1 MSKSIRRGILIA
13 IAMLVSLPAFSQ
25 GAGGSA
31 SKQSVNVRKTSFYFA
46 KDQGWWFEKM
56 DNLEIMRLVFWA
68 KGNPSAKIHIEGW
81 ADPSGDLAYNVN
93 LSDNRALTAK
103 RYLIKEGIAAD
114 RITFEGV
121 GVDYSSDA
129 TKGRRAEIIAYLP
142 GHYQPKRRNLVERSQ
157 RAPEP
162 APQTTKDVEPKPK
175 KDGGINASATDSTP
189 TQKPQAVAQEP
200 TTQPSAGVT
209 TSEPATQPS
218 TAQPSTASATQ
229 PSATSAAEP
238 IAQSEATATK
248 AEEKSEKP
256 EAEAVAEEEETI
268 KDVWSIRTN
277 LLYWLTGMANVGFE
291 WNPAETKLG
300 LVVNGGYAPLGH
312 DDWKHSM
319 GGWFIA
325 PEIRYY
331 MGETNQWFVGAQFLA
346 GGYNYK
352 LTDVGYQ
359 GSVIGGGVLGGYK
372 MELNKRFSMDFT
384 LGLGYGSFVYDSYYH
399 DAGVNFYRKQDE
411 NKNTVMPI
419 QAGVNLIWKI
429 Q

>member
-56 DNLEIMRLVFWA
+56 DNLEIMKLVFWA
-68 KGNPSAKIHIEGW
+68 KGNPSAKIYIEGW
-81 ADPSGDLAYNVN
+81 ADPSGYLAYNVN
-93 LSDNRALTAK
+93 LSGNRALTAK

-114 RITFEGV
+114 RITFEGC
-121 GVDYSSDA
+121 GVDYASDA
-129 TKGRRAEIIAYLP
+129 TNGRRAEIIAYLP
-142 GHYQPKRRNLVERSQ
+142 GHYQPKKRNLVERSQ
-157 RAPEP
+157 RAPEQ
-162 APQTTKDVEPKPK
+162 APQATKDAEPKPK

-189 TQKPQAVAQEP
+189 TQKPQQVAQEP
-200 TTQPSAGVT
+200 TTQPSAGV
-209 TSEPATQPS
+209 ATAES
-218 TAQPSTASATQ
+218 GTQPSTASASQ
-229 PSATSAAEP
+229 PSAQGEVA
-238 IAQSEATATK
+238 ATK
-248 AEEKSEKP
+248 ADEKSEEP
-256 EAEAVAEEEETI
+256 EVEAIAEEEEKI

-277 LLYWLTGMANVGFE
+277 LIYWLTGMANVGFE

-331 MGETNQWFVGAQFLA
+331 LGETNQWFVGAQFLA

-372 MELNKRFSMDFT
+372 MELNKNFSMDFT
-384 LGLGYGSFVYDSYYH
+384 LGLGYGSFVYDSYCH
-399 DAGVNFYRKQDE
+399 DAGVNVYRKQDE